1 MPTYQYE
8 CSQCGH
14 HFETFQSMMDKKIKK
29 CPKCGK
35 MKLNRLLGTGGGII
49 FKGSGFYETDY
60 KRKTPPGSTGKKS
73 AEGSKKNSS
82 KSSPTQTG
90 SCTNCSCKNTH

>member
-8 CSQCGH
+8 CDACNYS
-14 HFETFQSMMDKKIKK
+14 FEELQSMLDEKLKK

-35 MKLNRLLGTGGGII
+35 MKLHRLIGSGSGII

-60 KRKTPPGSTGKKS
+60 KRKSETAPCKS
-73 AEGSKKNSS
+73 SESSGSKKGAPACDPS
-82 KSSPTQTG
+82 KCPAAAE
-90 SCTNCSCKNTH
+90 

>member
-8 CSQCGH
+8 CSSCDH
-14 HFETFQSMMDKKIKK
+14 SFEVMQSMSENRLKK

-35 MKLNRLLGTGGGII
+35 LKLNRLIGSGSGII

-60 KRKTPPGSTGKKS
+60 KRKAPSTDDSKKSDPKTATSPATPPSHGC
-73 AEGSKKNSS
+73 A
-82 KSSPTQTG
+82 P
-90 SCTNCSCKNTH
+90 SCGCGA